1 MKDGLRGRRRARG
14 LAGVAPASAAE
25 VLHGK
30 EGHGA
35 GHDDGTP
42 PTDAQRDYMEDF
54 VGHANPIIE
63 AFKKV
68 AKELRGKNTAAMGD
82 TGLRE
87 LMGKIHGHMKHLDS
101 SIPDDLDDDKNIE
114 QLLGAINF
122 FSTRATAI
130 KDLKVPDV
138 PSAKRWKRM
147 SDEKKRKVREESDK
161 WGKLFAG
168 AP

>member
-87 LMGKIHGHMKHLDS
+87 LMGKIHGRIKHLPEV
-101 SIPDDLDDDKNIE
+101 PDELDDYGIE
-114 QLLGAINF
+114 IIRELINET
-122 FSTRATAI
+122 STRATAI